1 MASSQCGTFIYS
13 GAQMRGRSDTF
24 YTYIASECEQFLR
37 VLTFWLCYNIK
48 WHSPA
53 KWYSQVGADFM
64 SGIIPVSLSARGNTT
79 SCEALVCSF
88 TASLLEPS
96 SPLDLLLPCTRDS

>member
-37 VLTFWLCYNIK
+37 ALT
-48 WHSPA
+48 
-53 KWYSQVGADFM
+53 
-64 SGIIPVSLSARGNTT
+64 SGYVTILNGTLQPNGILRWGQTLYQA
-79 SCEALVCSF
+79 
-88 TASLLEPS
+88 
-96 SPLDLLLPCTRDS
+96 